1 MNKNKFLVWSKWTN
15 EKDTGMFGVW
25 TYWRKRIIKKRNLST
40 AGFLLKKKVYNRTIS
55 VAYILSYSAFENRF
69 AIKKNDKTHVCC
81 IMFKIYNFKTLSS
94 FNLLLNK
101 KRGGGSIRIFV
112 VKLTF
117 HLSHRKSHV
126 PRWTK
131 FKMFSSQGFDLHGN
145 VFGNC

>member
-1 MNKNKFLVWSKWTN
+1 MKKILVCLVSELTEEKGSSRRETWVQQGFSFL
-15 EKDTGMFGVW
+15 E
-25 TYWRKRIIKKRNLST
+25 
-40 AGFLLKKKVYNRTIS
+40 KKKVYNVIPLLRT
-55 VAYILSYSAFENRF
+55 ALRF
-69 AIKKNDKTHVCC
+69 KKNDKTHVCR
-81 IMFKIYNFKTLSS
+81 IMFKIYNFKTPSS

-101 KRGGGSIRIFV
+101 KGGGTWIRIFV

>member
-1 MNKNKFLVWSKWTN
+1 MNSHCNYKWISIAIAILYRPLVLVMNKNKFLVWSKWTN

-101 KRGGGSIRIFV
+101 KRGGGHQYEF
-112 VKLTF
+112 L
-117 HLSHRKSHV
+117 
-126 PRWTK
+126 W
-131 FKMFSSQGFDLHGN
+131 
-145 VFGNC
+145 